1 MSLSMKAIDRLF
13 SRLCATYGRRFM
25 DQWGDVPESDVKTVW
40 AHELDGFDRNLTAV
54 AWALEN
60 LPERPMN
67 VIEFR
72 ALCRRAPAPDV
83 PALPEPAPDP
93 ARLAAELS
101 KLGQLRASVS
111 GVREAGSADHK
122 GWARKIIE
130 RHTRGEK
137 VSLTPLRFAREALGM
152 AVHA

>member
-40 AHELDGFDRNLTAV
+40 AHELDGFERNLVAL

-72 ALCRRAPAPDV
+72 SLCRRAPAPEV

-101 KLGQLRASVS
+101 KLGQLRASVT
-111 GVREAGSADHK
+111 GARQAGATDHK
-122 GWARKIIE
+122 QWARSIIG
-130 RHTRGEK
+130 RHSRGEK
-137 VSLTPLRFAREALGM
+137 VGVTPLRFAREALDM
-152 AVHA
+152 VAA